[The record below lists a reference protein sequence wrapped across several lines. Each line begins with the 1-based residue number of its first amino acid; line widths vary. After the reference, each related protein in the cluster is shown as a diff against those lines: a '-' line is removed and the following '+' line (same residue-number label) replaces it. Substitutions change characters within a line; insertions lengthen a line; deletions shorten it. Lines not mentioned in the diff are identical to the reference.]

1 MYQSGHRHSKRLF
14 KFRLTWP
21 VTLNW
26 GKVVILM
33 TQQEL
38 KGGVAVDSVVT
49 WIRSVCS
56 KIRDSMPLLASRG
69 LHLGAKSRLYLACL
83 CYMKARLGQ

>member
-38 KGGVAVDSVVT
+38 KGGLQLTVLLHGSGVYAV
-49 WIRSVCS
+49 
-56 KIRDSMPLLASRG
+56 
-69 LHLGAKSRLYLACL
+69 RLEIQCL
-83 CYMKARLGQ
+83 C